1 MFYSC
6 CPKRS
11 SVNYSK
17 EQAVRTKSTF
27 QMYLDFTSP
36 TEAACKVVREYWRK
50 YEKLNEVL
58 LANPALLDFAHV
70 DFCLYLSSSPGG
82 RESRHTSEEILRTL
96 VVFFVE
102 GDAYRDLVVRIEN
115 SDFLRGFVGLGFFK
129 AMMDFS
135 FVAKA
140 FAALSEET
148 WKKMNEVL
156 ARYAEAEC
164 IISADQL
171 RTDTT
176 AYEVNIHYPT
186 DSSLLWDSFRVLTR
200 VLRQVQQQLPELGLK
215 HRFHDKKV
223 KKLAFF
229 IARNAGSK
237 SKRTRQRVRSAYRKL
252 IERVRWIVGVS
263 KEVREKLVLDYYEAP
278 ELTQYEPIAE
288 RIVDQA
294 QRRIFDGEVVPASEK
309 VYSLFEEHTELLI
322 RGKAGKP
329 VEFGH
334 KVLVAQTGEKFIS
347 HYRVLEQREEDNTLL
362 PEVLDAHHSLFGE
375 GPAVL
380 AADKGFYKSVK
391 QLAEPER
398 DIETV
403 SICKKGRR
411 SVCETARET
420 DEAFQEG
427 QRFRAGVEGSI
438 SVLKR
443 AFKLNR
449 CLFKGYRHFASS
461 VGAAVL
467 CHNLVLLTRL

>member
-1 MFYSC
+1 M
-6 CPKRS
+6 
-11 SVNYSK
+11 
-17 EQAVRTKSTF
+17 RTKSAP
-27 QMYLDFTSP
+27 QMYLDFSFP
-36 TEAACKVVREYWRK
+36 SSASSKIVRDYWSK
-50 YEKLNEVL
+50 YGKLNEVL
-58 LANPALLDFAHV
+58 LANPEILDWAHLDFER
-70 DFCLYLSSSPGG
+70 YLSSSAGG
-82 RESRHTSEEILRTL
+82 RESRYTSEEILRVL

-115 SDFLRGFVGLGFFK
+115 SDFLRGFVGLGFYK
-129 AMMDFS
+129 PMMDFS

-148 WKKMNEVL
+148 WKKMNDVL
-156 ARYAEAEC
+156 ARYAKDEG
-164 IISADQL
+164 IITADRL
-171 RTDTT
+171 RTDST
-176 AYEVNIHYPT
+176 AYEAKIHYPT

-200 VLRQVQQQLPELGLK
+200 VLRRVQQELPRLGLK

-229 IARNAGSK
+229 IARNAKSK
-237 SKRTRQRVRSAYRKL
+237 SKRTRRRVKATYRKL
-252 IERVRWIVGVS
+252 IERVRWIAGVC
-263 KEVREKLVLDYYEAP
+263 KEARERLGLAYHEAP
-278 ELTQYEPIAE
+278 ELEQYAPIVE

-309 VYSLFEEHTELLI
+309 VYSLFEEHTELLV

-334 KVLVAQTGEKFIS
+334 KVLLAQTGEKFIS
-347 HYRVLEQREEDNTLL
+347 HYRVLERREEDNTLL
-362 PEVLDAHHSLFGE
+362 PEVLDAHHALFEE

-380 AADKGFYKSVK
+380 AADKGFYHSVQ
-391 QLAEPER
+391 QLETLEG

-411 SVCETARET
+411 TVEETARET
-420 DEAFQEG
+420 TEAFQDG

-443 AFKLNR
+443 AFKLNC

>member
-1 MFYSC
+1 M
-6 CPKRS
+6 
-11 SVNYSK
+11 
-17 EQAVRTKSTF
+17 RTKSAP
-27 QMYLDFTSP
+27 QMYLDFSFP
-36 TEAACKVVREYWRK
+36 SSAASKIVREYWRK
-50 YEKLNEVL
+50 YGRLNEVL
-58 LANPALLDFAHV
+58 LTNPEVLDWAHLDFER
-70 DFCLYLSSSPGG
+70 YLSSSPGG
-82 RESRHTSEEILRTL
+82 RESRYTSEEILRVL

-115 SDFLRGFVGLGFFK
+115 SDFLRGFVGLGFCK
-129 AMMDFS
+129 PMMDFS

-156 ARYAEAEC
+156 ARYAKDEG
-164 IISADQL
+164 IITADRL
-171 RTDTT
+171 RTDST
-176 AYEVNIHYPT
+176 AYEANIHYPT
-186 DSSLLWDSFRVLTR
+186 DSSLLWDSFRVLAR
-200 VLRQVQQQLPELGLK
+200 VLRRVQQELPHLGLK

-229 IARNAGSK
+229 IARNAKSK
-237 SKRTRQRVRSAYRKL
+237 SKRTRRRVKATYRKL
-252 IERVRWIVGVS
+252 IERVRWIAGIC
-263 KEVREKLVLDYYEAP
+263 KEAREKLGLAFYYAP
-278 ELTQYEPIAE
+278 ELEQYEPVAE

-334 KVLVAQTGEKFIS
+334 KVLLAQTGEKFVS
-347 HYRVLEQREEDNTLL
+347 HYRVLEHCEEDNTLL
-362 PEVLDAHHSLFGE
+362 PEVLDAHHTLFGE

-380 AADKGFYKSVK
+380 AADKGFYKSAA
-391 QLAEPER
+391 QLAALEK

-411 SVCETARET
+411 TAEETAREKT
-420 DEAFQEG
+420 EDFQDG

-443 AFKLNR
+443 AFKLNC

>member
-1 MFYSC
+1 M
-6 CPKRS
+6 
-11 SVNYSK
+11 
-17 EQAVRTKSTF
+17 RTKSAP
-27 QMYLDFTSP
+27 QMYLTFTVPSSAVSK
-36 TEAACKVVREYWRK
+36 TVRQYWRK
-50 YEKLNEVL
+50 YERLNEVL
-58 LANPALLDFAHV
+58 LANPEILDWAHM
-70 DFCLYLSSSPGG
+70 DFERYLSASLRG
-82 RESRHTSEEILRTL
+82 RESRYTSEEIVRTL
-96 VVFFVE
+96 VVLFME
-102 GDAYRDLVVRIEN
+102 GDGYRDLVVRVET
-115 SDFLRGFVGLGFFK
+115 SDFLRGFVGLGFCK
-129 AMMDFS
+129 PMMDFS

-140 FAALSEET
+140 FAALSEPT

-156 ARYAEAEC
+156 ACYAKDEGLITAER
-164 IISADQL
+164 L

-176 AYEVNIHYPT
+176 AYEANIHYPT

-200 VLRQVQQQLPELGLK
+200 VLRRVQQELPRLGLK

-229 IARNAGSK
+229 IARNAKSK
-237 SKRTRQRVRSAYRKL
+237 SKRTRQRVKAAYRKL

-263 KEVREKLVLDYYEAP
+263 KEVRVKLGLACYEAP
-278 ELTQYEPIAE
+278 ELEQYEPIVE
-288 RIVDQA
+288 RIINQA
-294 QRRIFDGEVVPASEK
+294 QRRVFDGEVVPASEK

-334 KVLVAQTGEKFIS
+334 KVLLAQTGEKFIS

-362 PEVLDAHHSLFGE
+362 PEVLDAHRALFGE

-380 AADKGFYKSVK
+380 ATDKGFYQSVQ
-391 QLAEPER
+391 QLKRLEE

-411 SVCETARET
+411 TAEETARET
-420 DEAFQEG
+420 TEAFQDG
-427 QRFRAGVEGSI
+427 QRFRAGAEGTI

-443 AFKLNR
+443 GFKLSR
-449 CLFKGYRHFASS
+449 CLFKGYRNLASS

>member
-1 MFYSC
+1 M
-6 CPKRS
+6 
-11 SVNYSK
+11 
-17 EQAVRTKSTF
+17 RTKSAP
-27 QMYLDFTSP
+27 QMYLTFTVPSSSVSK
-36 TEAACKVVREYWRK
+36 TVRQYWRK
-50 YEKLNEVL
+50 YERLNEVL
-58 LANPALLDFAHV
+58 LANPEILDWAHM
-70 DFCLYLSSSPGG
+70 DFERYLSTSPGG
-82 RESRHTSEEILRTL
+82 RESRYTSEEIVRTL
-96 VVFFVE
+96 VVLFME
-102 GDAYRDLVVRIEN
+102 GDGYRDLVVRVET
-115 SDFLRGFVGLGFFK
+115 SDFLRGFVGLGFCK
-129 AMMDFS
+129 PMMDFS

-140 FAALSEET
+140 FAALSEAT

-156 ARYAEAEC
+156 ACYAKDEGLITAER
-164 IISADQL
+164 L

-176 AYEVNIHYPT
+176 AYEANIHYPT

-200 VLRQVQQQLPELGLK
+200 VLRRVQQELPRLGLK

-229 IARNAGSK
+229 IARNAKSR
-237 SKRTRQRVRSAYRKL
+237 SKRTLQRVKVAYRKL

-263 KEVREKLVLDYYEAP
+263 KEVRVKLDLACYQGP
-278 ELTQYEPIAE
+278 ELEQYEPIIE
-288 RIVDQA
+288 RIIDQA
-294 QRRIFDGEVVPASEK
+294 QRRVFDGEVVPASEK

-334 KVLVAQTGEKFIS
+334 KVLLAQTGEKFIS

-362 PEVLDAHHSLFGE
+362 PEVLDAHRALFGE

-380 AADKGFYKSVK
+380 ATDKGFYQSVQ
-391 QLAEPER
+391 QLKRLEE

-411 SVCETARET
+411 TAEETARET
-420 DEAFQEG
+420 SEAFKDG
-427 QRFRAGVEGSI
+427 QRFRAGAEGTI

-443 AFKLNR
+443 GFKLSR
-449 CLFKGYRHFASS
+449 CLFKGYRNLASS

>member
-1 MFYSC
+1 M
-6 CPKRS
+6 
-11 SVNYSK
+11 
-17 EQAVRTKSTF
+17 RTKSAS
-27 QMYLDFTSP
+27 QMYLDFTFPSS
-36 TEAACKVVREYWRK
+36 AASKTVRAYWRK

-58 LANPALLDFAHV
+58 LANPELLDWAHV
-70 DFCLYLSSSPGG
+70 DFALYLSSSPGG
-82 RESRHTSEEILRTL
+82 RESRYTSEEILRTL

-102 GDAYRDLVVRIEN
+102 GDAYRDLVVRIET
-115 SDFLRGFVGLGFFK
+115 SDFLRGFVGLGFCK
-129 AMMDFS
+129 PMMDFS

-140 FAALSEET
+140 FAALSEGT
-148 WKKMNEVL
+148 WKKMNDVL
-156 ARYAEAEC
+156 ARYAKDEG
-164 IISADQL
+164 IISADRL

-176 AYEVNIHYPT
+176 AYEANIHYPT

-200 VLRQVQQQLPELGLK
+200 VLRRVQQELPRLGLK

-229 IARNAGSK
+229 IARNAKSK
-237 SKRTRQRVRSAYRKL
+237 SKRTRQRVKAAYRKL
-252 IERVRWIVGVS
+252 IERVRWIAGIS
-263 KEVREKLVLDYYEAP
+263 KEVREKLGLAFYYAP
-278 ELTQYEPIAE
+278 ELEQYEPIAE
-288 RIVDQA
+288 RIIEQA
-294 QRRIFDGEVVPASEK
+294 ERRVFDGEVVPASEK

-362 PEVLDAHHSLFGE
+362 PEVLGAHHALFGE

-380 AADKGFYKSVK
+380 AADKGFYQSVQ
-391 QLAEPER
+391 QLETLED

-411 SVCETARET
+411 TVEETARET
-420 DEAFQEG
+420 GEAFQDG

-449 CLFKGYRHFASS
+449 CLFKGYKHFASS

>member
-1 MFYSC
+1 M
-6 CPKRS
+6 
-11 SVNYSK
+11 
-17 EQAVRTKSTF
+17 RTKSAP
-27 QMYLDFTSP
+27 QMYLDFTLPSS
-36 TEAACKVVREYWRK
+36 AASKIVREYWEK
-50 YEKLNEVL
+50 YTKLSEVL
-58 LANPALLDFAHV
+58 LTNPEILDWAHLDFER
-70 DFCLYLSSSPGG
+70 YLSTSPGG
-82 RESRHTSEEILRTL
+82 RESRYTSEEILRTL

-115 SDFLRGFVGLGFFK
+115 SDFLRSFVGLGFYK
-129 AMMDFS
+129 PMMDFS

-148 WKKMNEVL
+148 WKKMNDVL
-156 ARYAEAEC
+156 ARYAKAEGV
-164 IISADQL
+164 ITADRL
-171 RTDTT
+171 RTDST
-176 AYEVNIHYPT
+176 AYEANIHYPT
-186 DSSLLWDSFRVLTR
+186 DSSLLWDSFRVLAR
-200 VLRQVQQQLPELGLK
+200 VLRRLQEELPRLGLN

-229 IARNAGSK
+229 IARNAKSK
-237 SKRTRQRVRSAYRKL
+237 SKRTRQKVKATYRKL
-252 IERVRWIVGVS
+252 IERVRWIVGVC
-263 KEVREKLVLDYYEAP
+263 KEAREKLGLAFYYAP
-278 ELTQYEPIAE
+278 ELEQYEPIAE

-334 KVLVAQTGEKFIS
+334 KVLLAQTGEKFIS
-347 HYRVLEQREEDNTLL
+347 HYRVLAPREEDNTLL
-362 PEVLDAHHSLFGE
+362 PEVLQAHRALFGE

-380 AADKGFYKSVK
+380 AADKGFYKSTG
-391 QLAEPER
+391 QLAALEEE
-398 DIETV
+398 IETV

-411 SVCETARET
+411 TAQETARET
-420 DEAFQEG
+420 DAAFQDG

-443 AFKLNR
+443 GFKLSR
-449 CLFKGYRHFASS
+449 CLFKGYKHFASS